1 MISGLLKITLFWNK
15 GHDVITPV
23 DDVTRNKLS
32 RDSIYIVDEFMWP
45 KFGNSRISVKEVITT
60 SILSG
65 FDQKNRIFER
75 WSWLKFNNLKLALST
90 NLKFWPSVAKGLKL
104 KVRKFGRLNPTF
116 VKVIWEKL
124 VGRLPWLLPILNKV
138 KQTWSFQV
146 QVCLSIS
153 YHLVD
158 TMP

>member
-1 MISGLLKITLFWNK
+1 MDL
-15 GHDVITPV
+15 
-23 DDVTRNKLS
+23 TRKTIFFES
-32 RDSIYIVDEFMWP
+32 Y
-45 KFGNSRISVKEVITT
+45 
-60 SILSG
+60 SG
-65 FDQKNRIFER
+65 F
-75 WSWLKFNNLKLALST
+75 KFNNLGLPLVMALT
-90 NLKFWPSVAKGLKL
+90 IYTCVAKGLKL